1 VQPEHVDDGLAR
13 FEYAFADGSKYHLNM
28 FPLRRQY
35 TRRLMH
41 EVGFQKVHTFGD
53 FESDFEDSNPDF
65 LVHICEKHYELE
77 KSADD

>member
-1 VQPEHVDDGLAR
+1 
-13 FEYAFADGSKYHLNM
+13 
-28 FPLRRQY
+28 
-35 TRRLMH
+35 MH

>member
-1 VQPEHVDDGLAR
+1 MQPEHVDDGLAR
-13 FEYAFADGSKYHLNM
+13 FQYAFEDGSTYHLNM
-28 FPLRRQY
+28 FPLRRDY

-53 FESDFEDSNPDF
+53 FESDYEEADPDF

-77 KSADD
+77 EESGD